1 MLMLVWVPIS
11 FFVCST
17 GYMVSLPDVNEFSD
31 GGITSAIITCGALI
45 ILIALLGCC
54 GAQWDSK
61 VFLFPYAILVA
72 VSVIAQLSLAGFM
85 YHVHGSLVTVSKS
98 NFDLSVLSPGD
109 QAILKWINRRFKDAY
124 NHCGL
129 GVDIDLTRAAKQ
141 VLRAT
146 CENPDFGWF
155 AKFVEANCRIGTNEL
170 TPGSDFLKCAGANFS
185 LSDSLSQHSMLC
197 ACESRMVVWVNDQ
210 SLLIAVFIFAIVFF
224 EIALVALSCYVMFS
238 RRGRRQGYQEIR
250 MPIKQQQG
258 PFNPHPR
265 NFYGQQQQSSDRQ
278 PLNAPQQSYA
288 AFAPATNAP
297 YPYNQQSSQ
306 QLDARAKPMLGP
318 SI

>member
-1 MLMLVWVPIS
+1 MRCALY
-11 FFVCST
+11 VCIA

-85 YHVHGSLVTVSKS
+85 YHVHGSLVTVANA
-98 NFDLSVLSPGD
+98 NFDLSVLSTSD
-109 QAILKWINRRFKDAY
+109 QGILNWINARFKDAY

-129 GVDIDLTRAAKQ
+129 AVDIDLTLTKKALA
-141 VLRAT
+141 AT
-146 CENPDFGWF
+146 CENPDFVWF
-155 AKFVEANCRIGTNEL
+155 AKFVESNCRIGAPEL

-185 LSDSLSQHSMLC
+185 LSDVLTEHPMLC
-197 ACESRMVVWVNDQ
+197 ACESRMILWVNDQ

-224 EIALVALSCYVMFS
+224 EIALVTLSCYVMFS

-265 NFYGQQQQSSDRQ
+265 NYYGQQQQDRQ
-278 PLNAPQQSYA
+278 PFNAAPQQSYGQNGA
-288 AFAPATNAP
+288 N
-297 YPYNQQSSQ
+297 
-306 QLDARAKPMLGP
+306 
-318 SI
+318 

>member
-1 MLMLVWVPIS
+1 
-11 FFVCST
+11 
-17 GYMVSLPDVNEFSD
+17 MVSLPDVNEFSD

-85 YHVHGSLVTVSKS
+85 YHVHGSLVTVAKS
-98 NFDLSVLSPGD
+98 NFDLSVLSTSD
-109 QAILKWINRRFKDAY
+109 QAILKWINARFKDAY

-129 GVDIDLTRAAKQ
+129 AVDIDLTLAKKA
-141 VLRAT
+141 LSAT
-146 CENPDFGWF
+146 CENPDFVWF
-155 AKFVEANCRIGTNEL
+155 AKFIESNCRIGTPEL

-185 LSDSLSQHSMLC
+185 LGDSMTEHSMLC
-197 ACESRMVVWVNDQ
+197 ACESRMILWVNDQ

-224 EIALVALSCYVMFS
+224 EIALVTLSCYVMFS
-238 RRGRRQGYQEIR
+238 RRGRRHGYQEIR
-250 MPIKQQQG
+250 MPVKQQPG

-265 NFYGQQQQSSDRQ
+265 NYYGQQQQQSDRQ
-278 PLNAPQQSYA
+278 PFNAAPQQSYG
-288 AFAPATNAP
+288 NQP
-297 YPYNQQSSQ
+297 YPYSAQQQNQQQ
-306 QLDARAKPMLGP
+306 GQDRGNARPILSP